1 MGDEDFT
8 RLPDL
13 ASRRLGGSVVY
24 ANDELFAERENLIK
38 PEAPAYS
45 TYTFGHKGQVYDG
58 WETRRRREPGHD
70 EAIVRLG
77 AAGVV
82 RGVVVD
88 TAFFKGNYPPEVSV
102 EGTGAEGYPSPA
114 ELQEAEWLSLVPRSP
129 VKGDAQNPF
138 PVAVPERC
146 THIRLS
152 IYPDGGVARLR
163 VHGEVVPDP
172 RFLTTGGLDL
182 AALANGGV
190 VTGCSNMF
198 YSSPTNLIS
207 PGDARVMGE
216 GWETARRRDDGNDWV
231 EFGLAGPGVVR
242 LAEIDTRYFVGNAP
256 GWASLRGRDGRAGSD
271 DPAAWTELLP
281 RTRLQPDTRH
291 LFRLPATTEVT
302 GVRLDVFPDG
312 GLARVRLYG
321 DLSAQGLAELGLR
334 WLNSLPP
341 AQARQVLP
349 TCCTSRAWVERM
361 AAGRPYP
368 DVDALLK
375 ASDRAVWELDRDG
388 LVEALTAHPRI
399 GQRAA
404 GSSTEAVWSR
414 QEQASVGD
422 AAAEVRAALREGNR
436 AYEERFGHVFLICAS
451 GRSAEEMLAAL
462 RERLGN
468 DPATEWGVVAEELRQ
483 ITRLR
488 LERLLQ
494 P

>member
-1 MGDEDFT
+1 MGDDFT

-13 ASRRLGGSVVY
+13 ASRGLGGGVVA

-70 EAIVRLG
+70 WAIARLG

-102 EGTGAEGYPSPA
+102 EGTGVEGYPSPA
-114 ELQEAEWLSLVPRSP
+114 ELQAAEWVTLVPRSP
-129 VKGDAQNPF
+129 VKGDAQNLF
-138 PVAVPERC
+138 PVEASQRV
-146 THIRLS
+146 THARLS

-172 RFLTTGGLDL
+172 RFLATGAIDL
-182 AALANGGV
+182 AALVNGGV

-207 PGDARVMGE
+207 PGEARVMGE

-231 EFGLAGPGVVR
+231 EFRLAGPGLVR

-256 GWASLRGRDGRAGSD
+256 GWASLRGRDARAA
-271 DPAAWTELLP
+271 DPGAWTELLG

-291 LFRLPATTEVT
+291 LFRLPAAAEVT
-302 GVRLDVFPDG
+302 DVRLDVFPDG

-334 WLNSLPP
+334 WLNSLP
-341 AQARQVLP
+341 ATQAGQLLAS
-349 TCCTSRAWVERM
+349 CCASRAWVRRM
-361 AAGRPYP
+361 AAGRPYA
-368 DVDALLK
+368 DLDALLE
-375 ASDRAVWELDRDG
+375 AGDRASRELGPDD
-388 LVEALTAHPRI
+388 LAEALAGHPRI
-399 GQRAA
+399 GERAA
-404 GSSTEAVWSR
+404 GASTEATWSR
-414 QEQASVGD
+414 QEQASVAD
-422 AAAEVRAALREGNR
+422 ADAGVQAALAEGNR
-436 AYEERFGHVFLICAS
+436 AYEQRFGHVFLIRAS
-451 GRSAEEMLAAL
+451 GRSAQELLAAL
-462 RERLGN
+462 RRRLGN
-468 DPATEWGVVAEELRQ
+468 DPDTEWGVVAEELRE

-488 LERLLQ
+488 LERLLR